1 MIGLFNNIRAK
12 LSAIIINI
20 LTGGLTFESGD
31 FVTMEDGDTLETEG

>member
-1 MIGLFNNIRAK
+1 MIGLFNTIRGK